1 MSTRADDLRRAFN
14 DSYARRAPN
23 WLNQLRGFPPITGI
37 DLSRA
42 GEIRGADAERLRDAR
57 YLERDLLPRLGANDD
72 MPELFPPHMRELLGF
87 GLRYWQYPCQLAPYL
102 AHIAP
107 LGVRRYLEIGVQHGG
122 TFVITTEY
130 LDRFAGIDDA
140 VAVDVMNVRSLR
152 RYSRER
158 PQARFVRESS
168 RSDRFRSLLR
178 ESGPFDLAL
187 IDGDH
192 RYEAVLSDWE
202 TVRGHARLVAFHD
215 IVDSLSPGVRQVW
228 REVRERHADEYE
240 FLEFTEQYDEV
251 RERTGNTYLGIGL
264 AVPRSQA

>member
-1 MSTRADDLRRAFN
+1 MRGAFN

-23 WLNQLRGFPPITGI
+23 WLNRLRGFPPIASI
-37 DLSRA
+37 DLSCA
-42 GEIRGADAERLRDAR
+42 DAIRGADPDRLRDAR

-102 AHIAP
+102 AHLAP
-107 LGVRRYLEIGVQHGG
+107 LGIRRYLEIGVQHGG

-130 LDRFAGIDDA
+130 LARLAGIADA

-152 RYSRER
+152 RYSRDR
-158 PQARFVRESS
+158 PEARFVRESS
-168 RSDRFRSLLR
+168 RSDRFRAMLR
-178 ESGPFDLAL
+178 EHGPFDLAL

-215 IVDSLSPGVRQVW
+215 IVDSLSPGVQRVW
-228 REVRERHADEYE
+228 REVRERHAGEYD
-240 FLEFTEQYDEV
+240 FLEFTEQYGEV

-264 AVPRSQA
+264 AVPKPEA